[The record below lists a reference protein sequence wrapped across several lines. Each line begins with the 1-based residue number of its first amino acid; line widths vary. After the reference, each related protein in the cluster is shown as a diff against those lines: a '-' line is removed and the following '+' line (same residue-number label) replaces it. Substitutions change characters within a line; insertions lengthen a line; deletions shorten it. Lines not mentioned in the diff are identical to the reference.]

1 MCAAARRP
9 QANMYDLAMTIY
21 FGMYGAT
28 MTTNSELFWGPNS
41 IMMLPYMS
49 SVGDAQ
55 SAFFQRMTGLGFA
68 IMSLGYAKCGV
79 SKDAWIKQT
88 MLFHVVSTPIFFLQ
102 CASDD
107 GTSFTPWVW
116 YRALRRRGGCLHFL
130 RHRRDAIDATRHY
143 GSVRS
148 PNRHQRRAGWLG
160 LHRDVKE
167 QDEVDVS
174 TVRRGTLWSLTPR
187 RPHPFDS

>member
-1 MCAAARRP
+1 MS
-9 QANMYDLAMTIY
+9 
-21 FGMYGAT
+21 AT
-28 MTTNSELFWGPNS
+28 
-41 IMMLPYMS
+41 
-49 SVGDAQ
+49 GDAQ

-88 MLFHVVSTPIFFLQ
+88 MIFHVISTPIFFLQ

-130 RHRRDAIDATRHY
+130 S
-143 GSVRS
+143 G
-148 PNRHQRRAGWLG
+148 
-160 LHRDVKE
+160 
-167 QDEVDVS
+167 
-174 TVRRGTLWSLTPR
+174 PR
-187 RPHPFDS
+187 RSRHHGSLPTVPFAVQIAINVALAAWGYTEMAKSKTK

>member
-1 MCAAARRP
+1 
-9 QANMYDLAMTIY
+9 MYDLAMTIY

-79 SKDAWIKQT
+79 SKEAWIKQT
-88 MLFHVVSTPIFFLQ
+88 MIFHVVSTPIFFLQ

-116 YRALRRRGGCLHFL
+116 YRALRRRGGCLHFT
-130 RHRRDAIDATRHY
+130 RHRRDAIDATP
-143 GSVRS
+143 ST
-148 PNRHQRRAGWLG
+148 RR
-160 LHRDVKE
+160 VT
-167 QDEVDVS
+167 
-174 TVRRGTLWSLTPR
+174 TVPLAVQIAINIALAAWGYTEMAKSKTK
-187 RPHPFDS
+187 

>member
-1 MCAAARRP
+1 
-9 QANMYDLAMTIY
+9 MYDLAMTIY

-88 MLFHVVSTPIFFLQ
+88 MLFHVGPVWK
-102 CASDD
+102 A
-107 GTSFTPWVW
+107 TSESG
-116 YRALRRRGGCLHFL
+116 YRAAADTWTTSRRWHG
-130 RHRRDAIDATRHY
+130 APEI
-143 GSVRS
+143 
-148 PNRHQRRAGWLG
+148 
-160 LHRDVKE
+160 
-167 QDEVDVS
+167 
-174 TVRRGTLWSLTPR
+174 
-187 RPHPFDS
+187 

>member
-1 MCAAARRP
+1 
-9 QANMYDLAMTIY
+9 
-21 FGMYGAT
+21 
-28 MTTNSELFWGPNS
+28 
-41 IMMLPYMS
+41 MS
-49 SVGDAQ
+49 SAADAQ

-116 YRALRRRGGCLHFL
+116 FG
-130 RHRRDAIDATRHY
+130 
-143 GSVRS
+143 
-148 PNRHQRRAGWLG
+148 NR
-160 LHRDVKE
+160 VE
-167 QDEVDVS
+167 IN
-174 TVRRGTLWSLTPR
+174 
-187 RPHPFDS
+187 

>member
-1 MCAAARRP
+1 
-9 QANMYDLAMTIY
+9 MYDLAMTIY

-130 RHRRDAIDATRHY
+130 RHRRDAIDATCHH

>member
-1 MCAAARRP
+1 
-9 QANMYDLAMTIY
+9 MYDLAMTIY

-28 MTTNSELFWGPNS
+28 MTTNSELFWGPDS
-41 IMMLPYMS
+41 IMMLPARRCVESNFGRPMPSTRRCPCHDHLTHCFISTQYMS
-49 SVGDAQ
+49 ATGDAQ

-88 MLFHVVSTPIFFLQ
+88 MLFHVISTPIFFLQ

-116 YRALRRRGGCLHFL
+116 YLQIVINIVL
-130 RHRRDAIDATRHY
+130 
-143 GSVRS
+143 
-148 PNRHQRRAGWLG
+148 AGWG
-160 LHRDVKE
+160 FTEMSK
-167 QDEVDVS
+167 S
-174 TVRRGTLWSLTPR
+174 KTK
-187 RPHPFDS
+187 

>member
-1 MCAAARRP
+1 
-9 QANMYDLAMTIY
+9 MYDLAMTIY

-28 MTTNSELFWGPNS
+28 MTTNSELFWGPDS

-49 SVGDAQ
+49 SAADAQ

-79 SKDAWIKQT
+79 SKEAWIKQT
-88 MLFHVVSTPIFFLQ
+88 MLFHVISTPIFFLQ

-116 YRALRRRGGCLHFL
+116 YRAAAASRRGAFISFRG
-130 RHRRDAIDATRHY
+130 RAIDATRHH

-148 PNRHQRRAGWLG
+148 PNRHQRRTRWLG
-160 LHRDVKE
+160 LH
-167 QDEVDVS
+167 
-174 TVRRGTLWSLTPR
+174 
-187 RPHPFDS
+187 

>member
-1 MCAAARRP
+1 
-9 QANMYDLAMTIY
+9 MYDLAMTIY

-116 YRALRRRGGCLHFL
+116 FG
-130 RHRRDAIDATRHY
+130 
-143 GSVRS
+143 
-148 PNRHQRRAGWLG
+148 NR
-160 LHRDVKE
+160 VE
-167 QDEVDVS
+167 IN
-174 TVRRGTLWSLTPR
+174 
-187 RPHPFDS
+187 

>member
-1 MCAAARRP
+1 
-9 QANMYDLAMTIY
+9 MYDLAMTIY

-88 MLFHVVSTPIFFLQ
+88 MLFHVGTIPVFYTM
-102 CASDD
+102 CTTDSDA
-107 GTSFTPWVW
+107 FTPWVW
-116 YRALRRRGGCLHFL
+116 MLQI
-130 RHRRDAIDATRHY
+130 AI
-143 GSVRS
+143 
-148 PNRHQRRAGWLG
+148 NIG
-160 LHRDVKE
+160 LAAWGYTEMSK
-167 QDEVDVS
+167 S
-174 TVRRGTLWSLTPR
+174 KTK
-187 RPHPFDS
+187 

>member
-1 MCAAARRP
+1 
-9 QANMYDLAMTIY
+9 MYDLAMTIY

-130 RHRRDAIDATRHY
+130 SGPRHRRGA
-143 GSVRS
+143 S
-148 PNRHQRRAGWLG
+148 PRFRPQSKSPSTSLS
-160 LHRDVKE
+160 RD
-167 QDEVDVS
+167 
-174 TVRRGTLWSLTPR
+174 GATPR
-187 RPHPFDS
+187 CPRARRSRCEHRPPRDSPEFNPAAPPPSPVRAR

>member
-1 MCAAARRP
+1 
-9 QANMYDLAMTIY
+9 MYDLAMTIY

-88 MLFHVVSTPIFFLQ
+88 MLFHVGTIPVFYTM
-102 CASDD
+102 CTTDSDA
-107 GTSFTPWVW
+107 FTPWVW
-116 YRALRRRGGCLHFL
+116 MLQIAINIALAAWGY
-130 RHRRDAIDATRHY
+130 TEM
-143 GSVRS
+143 SKS
-148 PNRHQRRAGWLG
+148 
-160 LHRDVKE
+160 K
-167 QDEVDVS
+167 
-174 TVRRGTLWSLTPR
+174 TK
-187 RPHPFDS
+187 

>member
-1 MCAAARRP
+1 MG
-9 QANMYDLAMTIY
+9 MYDLAMTIY

-55 SAFFQRMTGLGFA
+55 SAFFQRMPGLGFA

-116 YRALRRRGGCLHFL
+116 YLQIAINIGLAACASRKCPRARRSKC
-130 RHRRDAIDATRHY
+130 
-143 GSVRS
+143 
-148 PNRHQRRAGWLG
+148 
-160 LHRDVKE
+160 
-167 QDEVDVS
+167 
-174 TVRRGTLWSLTPR
+174 
-187 RPHPFDS
+187 

>member
-1 MCAAARRP
+1 
-9 QANMYDLAMTIY
+9 MTV
-21 FGMYGAT
+21 
-28 MTTNSELFWGPNS
+28 NSELFWGPDS

-116 YRALRRRGGCLHFL
+116 YRALRRRGGCLHFP
-130 RHRRDAIDATRHY
+130 RHRRDVSPRSRPFLSGPRRWCHHV
-143 GSVRS
+143 SVRS
-148 PNRHQRRAGWLG
+148 PNRHQHRAGWLG
-160 LHRDVKE
+160 LHRDVEE

-174 TVRRGTLWSLTPR
+174 TVRRGGEFNPAA
-187 RPHPFDS
+187 PPPFPVRAC

>member
-1 MCAAARRP
+1 
-9 QANMYDLAMTIY
+9 MYDLAMTIY

-28 MTTNSELFWGPNS
+28 MTTNSELFWGPDS

-88 MLFHVVSTPIFFLQ
+88 MLFHVISTPIFFLQ

-130 RHRRDAIDATRHY
+130 S
-143 GSVRS
+143 G
-148 PNRHQRRAGWLG
+148 
-160 LHRDVKE
+160 
-167 QDEVDVS
+167 
-174 TVRRGTLWSLTPR
+174 PR
-187 RPHPFDS
+187 RSRHHGSLPTVPFAVQIAINVALAAWGYTEMAKSKTK

>member
-1 MCAAARRP
+1 
-9 QANMYDLAMTIY
+9 
-21 FGMYGAT
+21 
-28 MTTNSELFWGPNS
+28 
-41 IMMLPYMS
+41 MS
-49 SVGDAQ
+49 SAADAQ

-116 YRALRRRGGCLHFL
+116 YLQI
-130 RHRRDAIDATRHY
+130 AINI
-143 GSVRS
+143 VL
-148 PNRHQRRAGWLG
+148 AGWG
-160 LHRDVKE
+160 YTEMTK
-167 QDEVDVS
+167 S
-174 TVRRGTLWSLTPR
+174 KTK
-187 RPHPFDS
+187 

>member
-1 MCAAARRP
+1 
-9 QANMYDLAMTIY
+9 MYDLAMTIY

-28 MTTNSELFWGPNS
+28 MTTNSELFWGPDS

-49 SVGDAQ
+49 SAADAQ

-88 MLFHVVSTPIFFLQ
+88 MLFHVISTPIFFLQ

-116 YRALRRRGGCLHFL
+116 YRALRRRGGCLHFP
-130 RHRRDAIDATRHY
+130 RHRRDVSPCFLRFSRGRVDGVTVPLAVQIAINVAL
-143 GSVRS
+143 
-148 PNRHQRRAGWLG
+148 AGWG
-160 LHRDVKE
+160 YTEMTK
-167 QDEVDVS
+167 S
-174 TVRRGTLWSLTPR
+174 KTK
-187 RPHPFDS
+187 